1 VRRDDRRIKKAYA
14 GAGIRWMVKVSPKE
28 ERDIDREI
36 LFHVVQDPW
45 FV

>member
-1 VRRDDRRIKKAYA
+1 MSYA
-14 GAGIRWMVKVSPKE
+14 SAGIWWMVKVSPKE

-36 LFHVVQDPW
+36 LFHVVQDLW